1 MIQNLTEQV
10 ERLEEISG
18 ALLAERDRYKAE
30 VEQGWAAVTEE
41 NKRVTAKMQRLW
53 DALAWIASHSL
64 ATDPPELAAYQMQ
77 DIARTALSEEVSQ

>member
-1 MIQNLTEQV
+1 MQYLINELQ
-10 ERLEEISG
+10 RLMEING
-18 ALLAERDRYKAE
+18 ALLAERDRLKAE
-30 VEQGWAAVTEE
+30 AEQGWAAVTEE

-77 DIARTALSEEVSQ
+77 DIARKALSEEVSQ